1 MQAADV
7 ILKLTPL
14 IEGLVNREW
23 TEIDRILD
31 KEGEIKVTLQA
42 LLNNRE
48 TALGEQAEKSNLL
61 RVNISFSERF
71 TASAECELVSHP
83 ELPLSYSG
91 PCHTPD
97 LSLAGNDEEANEI
110 EQDANLSS
118 PGAEDAGTTPIAE
131 ALDQAA
137 TNTEQPLIRW
147 DDDEPLDQSGWT
159 VGGLIA
165 KFRYCAKRSK
175 WTHAAVSLMADQLV
189 AIADVEKIKETIRPH
204 IAGAQSEEQV
214 TSEQEAV
221 GV

>member
-7 ILKLTPL
+7 LLKLIPL

-23 TEIDRILD
+23 SEIDRILE
-31 KEGEIKVTLQA
+31 KEGEIKVTFQA
-42 LLNNRE
+42 TLNNRE
-48 TALGEQAEKSNLL
+48 TAPGEQAEKSNLL

-83 ELPLSYSG
+83 ELPLSYGG

-97 LSLAGNDEEANEI
+97 LSLAGNDEDGDI
-110 EQDANLSS
+110 PVDANLSS

-137 TNTEQPLIRW
+137 TETEQPLIRW

-204 IAGAQSEEQV
+204 IAGAQPEEQV
-214 TSEQEAV
+214 ASEQEAI